1 MTDPKIN
8 QTNAQNSDMQSSTS
22 NSDNIQ
28 RELHKKEKN
37 SKENVPVEKRKKF
50 DLGFSAF
57 LSKQNKLSGTRKPT
71 PEEERKYKRERIAR
85 NLIAIAVVT
94 ICGPVLAVLSP
105 VIVFALALVIV
116 AIEIKDIY
124 DDLIL

>member
-71 PEEERKYKRERIAR
+71 PEEERKYKEKESH
-85 NLIAIAVVT
+85 VT
-94 ICGPVLAVLSP
+94 
-105 VIVFALALVIV
+105 
-116 AIEIKDIY
+116 
-124 DDLIL
+124 